1 MRKAGMVILA
11 LGALVFINSGCT
23 GVEKKEWKPIAPRIT
38 HFVHTVQYAGET
50 LSIISKWYTG
60 DDKNWEILADANP
73 HIGLEKLATGNKILI
88 PENLLKTRK
97 PLTEKF
103 VDAYYQKNQPKKEPT
118 KKRPEKKKPSSKTK
132 TPPEKKED
140 FDLFGPK

>member
-1 MRKAGMVILA
+1 MRKAGMIVLA
-11 LGALVFINSGCT
+11 LGALVFINSGCI
-23 GVEKKEWKPIAPRIT
+23 GMKKKEWKPIAPQKT

-60 DDKNWEILADANP
+60 DDKNWEVLADANP
-73 HIGLEKLATGNKILI
+73 HVDFEKLATGNKIFI

-103 VDAYYQKNQPKKEPT
+103 VATYYKKSQPKKKP
-118 KKRPEKKKPSSKTK
+118 KKKKPSSKTE
-132 TPPEKKED
+132 TPPEKKEE